1 MKNIPEINHCI
12 PNPDA
17 WWCHECKAHT
27 GFDTSYSRSE
37 HGSGT
42 VIRCKVCEMQ
52 MSKPGAGENV
62 YFMFICFGFGGPLVI
77 LGLVM
82 ALGGIGTG
90 SDRWLAIVPL
100 VFGALFGLGG
110 RSYARMQKGWTDWC
124 ASQERKT
131 ESQLKKEGLNHP
143 FQAEFEDSESFYE
156 WAEQFF
162 DYDKKW
168 ERFEEKYRQGKIPA
182 YLAEGADDPSSDPA
196 PPSPPPADPPDD

>member
-162 DYDKKW
+162 DSGKEWNNFRRNMGKVKNLLD
-168 ERFEEKYRQGKIPA
+168 EKGEATAPLDA
-182 YLAEGADDPSSDPA
+182 PSPSS
-196 PPSPPPADPPDD
+196 PPADMLDD